1 MKRKGIL
8 LAGGAGTRLWPLTKV
23 VSKQLLPV
31 YDKPCIYYPLYTLL
45 KAKISDVLIIST
57 PEAIPQI
64 ENLLGDG
71 KEYGAHFEYAVQEKP
86 NGIAEAF
93 IIGEKFIG
101 DDEVCL
107 ILGDNLFWGSEFEKL
122 VREANRDFGS
132 ATVFGY
138 KVTDPE
144 RYGVAEFDEDGCV
157 LSLEE
162 KPKEPKSNYAVV
174 GLYFYPNSV
183 VDVAKNLK
191 PSARGELE
199 ITDVN
204 KEFLKMN
211 NLKCKKIGFGN
222 SWLDTGTFDSLNDA
236 SNFVRTI
243 EERTGIK
250 VSDIEQFRKAK

>member
-1 MKRKGIL
+1 MKRKGII
-8 LAGGAGTRLWPLTKV
+8 LAGGAGTRLYPLTKV

-45 KAKISDVLIIST
+45 KAKITDILIIST
-57 PEAIPQI
+57 PDAIPQI
-64 ENLLGDG
+64 KMLLGDG
-71 KEYGAHFEYAVQEKP
+71 KEYNAHFEYAVQDKP

-93 IIGEKFIG
+93 IIGKEFIG
-101 DDEVCL
+101 NDSVCL

-122 VREANRDFGS
+122 VREANKDYYT
-132 ATVFGY
+132 ATIFGY

-144 RYGVAEFDEDGCV
+144 RYGVAEFDNEGNV

-162 KPKEPKSNYAVV
+162 KPAIPKSNYAVV

-183 VDVAKNLK
+183 INIAQNLT
-191 PSARGELE
+191 PSNRGELE

-204 KEFLKMN
+204 KEFLHLK

-222 SWLDTGTFDSLNDA
+222 SWLDTGTFNSLNDA

-250 VSDIEQFRKAK
+250 VSDIEQFKRG